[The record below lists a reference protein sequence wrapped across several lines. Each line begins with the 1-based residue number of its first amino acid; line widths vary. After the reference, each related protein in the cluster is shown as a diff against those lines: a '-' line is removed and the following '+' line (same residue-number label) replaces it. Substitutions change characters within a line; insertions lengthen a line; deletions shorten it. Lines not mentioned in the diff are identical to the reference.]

1 MAINVWHGER
11 IDTHG
16 NVACLKCGKAQS
28 PYFMACIY
36 CCTHEILEFTEQWD
50 CGWRLDVY
58 CSICGK
64 NFDFSKDVLI
74 REYKAVRKEA

>member
-1 MAINVWHGER
+1 MAWHGER

-28 PYFMACIY
+28 PDFIACIH
-36 CCTHEILEFTEQWD
+36 CCTHEILAFTERWD
-50 CGWRLDVY
+50 CAWILDVY

-64 NFDFSKDVLI
+64 SFDFSNDVLI